1 MGTEKVTDTTEF
13 PDDGLEALERF
24 VKPDTLAE
32 IDAHVIDR
40 FSPDQAADFLNLPDF
55 YEWVGIRHK
64 CQISALLELLPP
76 RSIHYCWRWSES
88 LKEHHTPNGL
98 NRS

>member
-55 YEWVGIRHK
+55 YESSPFLVETLHGSRLVT
-64 CQISALLELLPP
+64 QPSSSISSTSSPQSSAPA
-76 RSIHYCWRWSES
+76 
-88 LKEHHTPNGL
+88 
-98 NRS
+98 